1 MRGPSMKKIVKRLLL
16 YFGILMLAGCEVRN
30 ENTYE
35 APEPVQIQTP
45 ENEEVNNASSA
56 NQSKTND
63 IENLPIYEN
72 TSVYP
77 EFSFADL
84 TNEATYILNA
94 EVIEV
99 GDSFMKEIP
108 VSLTENPEDASE
120 VLSYPVTPI
129 KLGIETTIKG
139 NTNSDEF
146 IYYEDGGITDT
157 CIILPSGYAMEEGY
171 NVILFLNSDGYC
183 WGEQS
188 IYPVIGNNVI
198 LNEAAI
204 EYFDDNVVSSM
215 EVEDITS
222 NIRSQIN
229 AQSVMVTSI
238 DNFVSSIQ
246 ELKN

>member
-1 MRGPSMKKIVKRLLL
+1 MKKKFLSISIICAIL
-16 YFGILMLAGCEVRN
+16 GI
-30 ENTYE
+30 
-35 APEPVQIQTP
+35 
-45 ENEEVNNASSA
+45 ASFIGY
-56 NQSKTND
+56 QSKTYEKGN
-63 IENLPIYEN
+63 IPVYEN

-77 EFSFADL
+77 EFSFIDL

-108 VSLTENPEDASE
+108 VSLTENPEDATE

-129 KLGIETTIKG
+129 KLRIETSIKG
-139 NTNSDEF
+139 NTNTNEF

-157 CIILPSGYAMEEGY
+157 CIILPGGYAMEEGY

-188 IYPVIGNNVI
+188 IYPVDGNNVI
-198 LNEAAI
+198 LNETAL
-204 EYFDDNVVSSM
+204 EYLDDNMVSSM
-215 EVEDITS
+215 EVEGITS

-229 AQSVMVTSI
+229 TQSVKVTSI
-238 DNFVSSIQ
+238 DSFISSIQ
-246 ELKN
+246 ELED